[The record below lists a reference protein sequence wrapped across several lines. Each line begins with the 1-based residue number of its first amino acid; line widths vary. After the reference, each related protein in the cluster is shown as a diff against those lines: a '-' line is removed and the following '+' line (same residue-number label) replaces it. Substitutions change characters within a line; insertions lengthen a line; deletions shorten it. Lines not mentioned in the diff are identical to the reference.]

1 MIDNEKDI
9 DELYELAD
17 TMGIQYLLQKYNSFS
32 GQLPERRV
40 SDMTPLKRSSAGICA
55 GTL

>member
-17 TMGIQYLLQKYNSFS
+17 TVGIQYLLQKYNFFGSTA
-32 GQLPERRV
+32 R
-40 SDMTPLKRSSAGICA
+40 TTCI
-55 GTL
+55 